1 MGGIGGPE
9 LFLILVVV
17 LLIFGPK
24 KIPEVARGL
33 GKGLREFRKFSTEF
47 QREMNLSDALDED
60 KEKKLGPPR
69 GMRSE
74 VSAEKT
80 ASGETAG
87 EAAASSGSGGGDAI
101 PRRTDDGSGTAGS
114 SSSAPGPS
122 DLS

>member
-47 QREMNLSDALDED
+47 QREMNLSDALEED

-69 GMRSE
+69 AMRSE
-74 VSAEKT
+74 IPPAESDP
-80 ASGETAG
+80 ASTGGEG
-87 EAAASSGSGGGDAI
+87 QSSGTVS
-101 PRRTDDGSGTAGS
+101 RRDDDPPAGS
-114 SSSAPGPS
+114 
-122 DLS
+122 